1 MKKILCATDGSH
13 SAQKAVD
20 YAIDLAKLADAE
32 LTFIHV
38 VLPSG
43 DDVSQTYFWNSN
55 VIDAAEAQIQME
67 LHDAMERA
75 YQRDLQPVFC
85 TTVPGH
91 NTAKAIIDYAENND
105 HDHIVTGSVG
115 RTGLAKV
122 LLGSIAEQ
130 VIRKAH
136 CPVTVGTLV

>member
-20 YAIDLAKLADAE
+20 YAIELAKLAEAE

-38 VLPSG
+38 VMPTG
-43 DDVSQTYFWNSN
+43 EDVSHTYFWNSN
-55 VIDAAEAQIQME
+55 VLQAADEQIQME
-67 LHDAMERA
+67 LHEAMEKA
-75 YQRDLQPVFC
+75 HQRDLEPVFC

-91 NTAKAIIDYAENND
+91 NIAKAIIDYAENND
-105 HDHIVTGSVG
+105 HDHVVTGSVG
-115 RTGLAKV
+115 RTGVAKV

-130 VIRKAH
+130 VISKAH
-136 CPVTVGTLV
+136 CPVTVVR

>member
-20 YAIDLAKLADAE
+20 YAIELAKLADAE

-38 VLPSG
+38 VMPTG
-43 DDVSQTYFWNSN
+43 EDVSHTYFWNSN
-55 VIDAAEAQIQME
+55 VLQAADEQIQME
-67 LHDAMERA
+67 LHEAMEKA
-75 YQRDLQPVFC
+75 HQRDLEPVFC

-91 NTAKAIIDYAENND
+91 NIAKSIIDYAENND
-105 HDHIVTGSVG
+105 HDHVVTGSVG
-115 RTGLAKV
+115 RTGVAKV

-130 VIRKAH
+130 VISKAH
-136 CPVTVGTLV
+136 CPVTVVR

>member
-20 YAIDLAKLADAE
+20 FAIELAKITEAE

-38 VLPSG
+38 VMPTG
-43 DDVSQTYFWNSN
+43 DDVSHTYFWNSN
-55 VIDAAEAQIQME
+55 VLQAADEQIQME

-75 YQRDLQPVFC
+75 HQRELQPVFC

-91 NTAKAIIDYAENND
+91 NIAKAIIDYAEKND
-105 HDHIVTGSVG
+105 HDHVVTGSVG
-115 RTGLAKV
+115 RTGVTKV

-130 VIRKAH
+130 VIHKAH
-136 CPVTVGTLV
+136 CPVTVVR

>member
-20 YAIDLAKLADAE
+20 YAIELAKLADAE

-38 VLPSG
+38 VMPTG
-43 DDVSQTYFWNSN
+43 DDVSHTYFWNSTMLK
-55 VIDAAEAQIQME
+55 AAEEQIQME
-67 LHDAMERA
+67 LHEAMERA
-75 YQRDLQPVFC
+75 HQRDLEPVFC

-91 NTAKAIIDYAENND
+91 NIAKAIIDYAESND
-105 HDHIVTGSVG
+105 HDHVVAGSVG

-136 CPVTVGTLV
+136 CPVTVVR

>member
-20 YAIDLAKLADAE
+20 YAIELAKLAQAE

-38 VLPSG
+38 VMQTTEEMSH
-43 DDVSQTYFWNSN
+43 TYFWDST
-55 VIDAAEAQIQME
+55 VLEAADQQIQME
-67 LHDAMERA
+67 LHDAMQKA
-75 YQRDLQPVFC
+75 RDRELEPVFC
-85 TTVPGH
+85 TTVAGH
-91 NTAKAIIDYAENND
+91 NIAKAIIGYAERHD
-105 HDHIVTGSVG
+105 HDHVVAGSVG
-115 RTGLAKV
+115 RTGVAKV

-136 CPVTVGTLV
+136 CPVTVVR

>member
-20 YAIDLAKLADAE
+20 YAIELAKLAEAE

-38 VLPSG
+38 VMPTG
-43 DDVSQTYFWNSN
+43 EDVSHTYFWNSN
-55 VIDAAEAQIQME
+55 VLQAADEQIQME
-67 LHDAMERA
+67 LHEAMEKA
-75 YQRDLQPVFC
+75 HQRDLEPVFC

-91 NTAKAIIDYAENND
+91 NIAKAIIDYAESND
-105 HDHIVTGSVG
+105 HDHVVTGSVG
-115 RTGLAKV
+115 RTGVSKV

-130 VIRKAH
+130 VISKAH
-136 CPVTVGTLV
+136 CPVTVVR

>member
-1 MKKILCATDGSH
+1 MNKILCATDGSH

-20 YAIDLAKLADAE
+20 YAIKVAKQMDAE

-38 VLPSG
+38 VMPEGEDISH
-43 DDVSQTYFWNSN
+43 TYFWDSTMLK
-55 VIDAAEAQIQME
+55 AANEQIQME

-75 YQRDLQPVFC
+75 HQADLSPVYC

-91 NTAKAIIDYAENND
+91 NIAKAIIDYAEKNG
-105 HDHIVTGSVG
+105 HDHVITGSVG
-115 RTGLAKV
+115 RTGVSKA

-130 VIRKAH
+130 IISKAH
-136 CPVTVGTLV
+136 CPVTVVR